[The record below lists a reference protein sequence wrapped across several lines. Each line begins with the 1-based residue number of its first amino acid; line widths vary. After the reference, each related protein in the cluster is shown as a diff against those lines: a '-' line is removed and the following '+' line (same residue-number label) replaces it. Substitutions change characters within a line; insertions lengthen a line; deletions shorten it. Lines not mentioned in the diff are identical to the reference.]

1 MMSSKLDMR
10 SDSLAPHER
19 RRARSR
25 GYALAA
31 VEFWKFAHIAAMF
44 AAVSIF
50 VGQGMLEGAV
60 ARSGDVR
67 ALRRVLAAEDA
78 FTPIGGGIF
87 LLGIAFGVVT
97 ALTGGLDL
105 TEPWLIAGYVL
116 TAVILI
122 LAFAYHAPTS
132 NRLKALAA
140 ASADDAP
147 SKELRAAMDAPIG
160 RVVNVL
166 DGLVWLGVIFVMVVK
181 PFS

>member
-1 MMSSKLDMR
+1 
-10 SDSLAPHER
+10 
-19 RRARSR
+19 
-25 GYALAA
+25 

-44 AAVSIF
+44 VTVSIF
-50 VGQGMLEGAV
+50 VGQGMLEGVV

-67 ALRRVLAAEDA
+67 ALRTVLAAEER

-87 LLGIAFGVVT
+87 LLGIVFGVVA
-97 ALTGGLDL
+97 ALTGGFDL
-105 TEPWLIAGYVL
+105 TQPWLILGYVL
-116 TAVILI
+116 TAVILV

-140 ASADDAP
+140 ASTDDRP
-147 SKELRAAMDAPIG
+147 SAELQRAIDRPVARWMN
-160 RVVNVL
+160 VV